1 MKERGLAIGSVC
13 EFCGH
18 VITTP
23 LPFSAVLLAGGKSTR
38 MGRDKAGVIF
48 EGEPL
53 WQRQLSTLRATGP
66 QECFISGR
74 PDGPYIGGPVEV
86 IFDAK
91 PDLGPLAGLA
101 AALHRARSAYLLV
114 LAVDLPG
121 MTAELLHRLLTVS
134 AALRKGVVPQIDDHF
149 EPLAA
154 IYPRDCLP
162 LVERA
167 LAGND
172 RSLQHILVEAIG
184 AGIMVEYDVAEADR
198 ALFRNVNH
206 RSEISE
212 LG

>member
-1 MKERGLAIGSVC
+1 MKERNLAIEPIC
-13 EFCGH
+13 EFGGH

-23 LPFSAVLLAGGKSTR
+23 FPFSAVLLAGGNSTR

-48 EGEPL
+48 EGQPL
-53 WQRQLSTLRATGP
+53 WQRQMSTLRATGP
-66 QECFISGR
+66 EECFISGR
-74 PDGPYIGGPVEV
+74 LDGPYIGGPVEV

-114 LAVDLPG
+114 LAVDLPA
-121 MTAELLHRLLTVS
+121 MTPEFLHHIVAAS
-134 AALRKGVVPQIDDHF
+134 AALRKGVVPRINDHF

-172 RSLQHILVEAIG
+172 RSLRYILVEAIG
-184 AGIMVEYDVAEADR
+184 AGIMAEYAVAEAER
-198 ALFRNVNH
+198 ALFQNLNH
-206 RSEISE
+206 RCEIP
-212 LG
+212 G